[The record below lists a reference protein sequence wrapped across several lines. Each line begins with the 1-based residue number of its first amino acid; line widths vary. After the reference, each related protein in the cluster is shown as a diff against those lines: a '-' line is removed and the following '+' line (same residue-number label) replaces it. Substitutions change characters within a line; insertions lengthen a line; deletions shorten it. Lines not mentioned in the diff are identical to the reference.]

1 LMAVEIGP
9 VGEDRRPAVAARE
22 GDVTDPEAEPPAPLR
37 RGLSTTASRRHG
49 LKDLDDPTLPSRK
62 ALKEDL
68 KSYFE
73 DS

>member
-1 LMAVEIGP
+1 M
-9 VGEDRRPAVAARE
+9 
-22 GDVTDPEAEPPAPLR
+22 TDPEAEAPAPER
-37 RGLSTTASRRHG
+37 KGMATNPHG
-49 LKDLDDPTLPSRK
+49 PKDLDDATLPSRK